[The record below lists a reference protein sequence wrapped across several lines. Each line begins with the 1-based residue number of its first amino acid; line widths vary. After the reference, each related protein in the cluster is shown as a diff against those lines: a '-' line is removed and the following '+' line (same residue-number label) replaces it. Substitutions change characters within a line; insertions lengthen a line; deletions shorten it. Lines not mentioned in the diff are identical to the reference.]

1 MSRWNRFWRRLVV
14 GFRSARAEDELAR
27 ETAAH
32 LALLEE
38 DYRGRGM
45 SADEARFAARRA
57 FGGVEQMK
65 DSQRDARSFVWLD
78 DARRDLRYSARLLR
92 RNPVFALTAAL
103 SLAIGLGA
111 STAVFTIANALLL
124 RAPAGVA
131 DPDRLVD
138 IFHTDEGR
146 SLTEPVSSY
155 MNYLEL
161 RRRTTTLDG
170 LYAYQLELQPMT
182 LASASGTELVHGNVV
197 TSNYF
202 DVLGLRP
209 AAGRLFGV
217 TDREKP
223 GASPIAVLSHSF
235 WVRRFDKD
243 PAIVGQTLQ
252 LNRQPFVIV
261 GVAPEGF
268 QGMSVAQ
275 PDLWV
280 PTSMTAV
287 TAPGTSAGG
296 DAALLLRVMIG
307 GRLKPGIARG
317 ESAAEIDA
325 IGRAL
330 EREYPDQNSGI
341 GWRTVAAS
349 PVPGSLRPVIA
360 GFLALL
366 LAIVSLVLVIACAN
380 VAGVLLAR
388 ATSRR
393 REIAVRLAMGAG
405 RARLV
410 RQLVTETTML
420 FALGGAAGLMLARVL
435 TTLLLTSLP
444 SFAVPVGLSLPLDG
458 RVALFAAALSL
469 IAAGLSGL
477 APALHA
483 SKADVVS
490 ALKDESQGSPDRLRL
505 RHVFVVAQV
514 ALSLMVIVA
523 AGLLGRALRTGSVVD
538 PGFDPRD
545 VETASVDLSLAGY
558 TEASGSIF
566 VRTLLERIRALPGV
580 EKASAAFGVP
590 GPGGRG
596 IMLGGLTVP
605 GVPPPAGQRSF
616 QPLWNIVEPGYFT
629 TLRIPIVTGRD
640 FNPAD
645 RVDAEPV
652 AIVSESAARRFWP
665 GQEAVGKRIV
675 LQSSTDESLRG
686 ARGLRVIGVA
696 RDVKSST
703 RAGREGRGSSP
714 EQDASPPFMYMPLQ
728 QHAIRGVTLITRT
741 AGNQRVTNAVR
752 AAVASMD
759 PNVLIVST
767 QRLDEPA
774 GPIQLQLRLAASVS
788 ASLGI
793 VGLLLAA
800 IGIYGVTAYAVGCR
814 AREIGIR
821 VAMGAQR
828 SDIVGMVLRHGMC
841 LVAIGSAIGLLLA
854 AATSRVL
861 TRLLFGVPP
870 IDPIT
875 FAGAASLFAV
885 IGLAACYVPARR
897 AIRVAP
903 GEALRHE

>member
-1 MSRWNRFWRRLVV
+1 MLRLVNAL
-14 GFRSARAEDELAR
+14 RPDRAERELAR

-32 LALLEE
+32 LALLED
-38 DYRGRGM
+38 DYRRRGM
-45 SADEARFAARRA
+45 SADDARFAARRA

-65 DSQRDARSFVWLD
+65 DRQRDARSFVWLD

-92 RNPVFALTAAL
+92 RNPIFALTAAL
-103 SLAIGLGA
+103 SLAIGIGA

-170 LYAYQLELQPMT
+170 VYAYQLELQPMT

-197 TSNYF
+197 SSNYF
-202 DVLGLRP
+202 GVLGLRP

-217 TDREKP
+217 ADREEP
-223 GASPIAVLSHSF
+223 GASPIAVLSYSF
-235 WVRRFDKD
+235 WVQRFDRD
-243 PAIVGQTLQ
+243 PAIVGQTRQ

-287 TAPGTSAGG
+287 VAAPGTSAGR
-296 DAALLLRVMIG
+296 DAAQMLRVMIG
-307 GRLKPGIARG
+307 GRLKAGVSRG
-317 ESAAEIDA
+317 EAAAEIDA

-330 EREYPDQNSGI
+330 EREYPDQNSGV

-405 RARLV
+405 RTRLV

-420 FALGGAAGLMLARVL
+420 FALGGAAGLLLARGL

-444 SFAVPVGLSLPLDG
+444 SFPVPVGLSLPLDG
-458 RVALFAAALSL
+458 RVAAFAAVLSL

-514 ALSLMVIVA
+514 ALSLMLIVA
-523 AGLLGRALRTGSVVD
+523 AGLLGRALRTSSVID
-538 PGFDPRD
+538 PGFDPRG
-545 VETASVDLSLAGY
+545 VETASIDLSLAGY
-558 TEASGSIF
+558 DEARGSIF
-566 VRTLLERIRALPGV
+566 VRALVERIRQLPGV
-580 EKASAAFGVP
+580 EGATAAFGVP

-596 IMLGGLTVP
+596 VMLGGLIVP
-605 GVPPPAGQRSF
+605 GVSPPAGQRFF
-616 QPLWNIVEPGYFT
+616 QPVWNIVEPGYFT
-629 TLRIPIVTGRD
+629 TLRIPMVAGRD

-645 RVDAEPV
+645 RAGAEPV

-665 GQEAVGKRIV
+665 GEEAVGKRMV
-675 LQSSTDESLRG
+675 LQSGTDASVQG

-696 RDVKSST
+696 RDVTSST

-714 EQDASPPFMYMPLQ
+714 AEEASPPFMYLPLQ
-728 QHAIRGVTLITRT
+728 QHYIRGVTLITR
-741 AGNQRVTNAVR
+741 AAANQRVTSAVR
-752 AAVASMD
+752 AAVALMD
-759 PNVLIVST
+759 SNLPIVST

-788 ASLGI
+788 GSLGV
-793 VGLLLAA
+793 VGLMLAA
-800 IGIYGVTAYAVGCR
+800 IGIYGVTAYAVTCR

-828 SDIVGMVLRHGMC
+828 WDIVGMVLRHGMW
-841 LVAIGSAIGLLLA
+841 LVAVGSTIGLILA
-854 AATSRVL
+854 AAASRLL
-861 TRLLFGVPP
+861 TRLLFGIPP

-875 FAGAASLFAV
+875 FAGAATLFSV
-885 IGLAACYVPARR
+885 IGLVACYIPARR
-897 AIRVAP
+897 AMRVNP
-903 GEALRHE
+903 VEALRHE

>member
-1 MSRWNRFWRRLVV
+1 MPMPRFMFRLHNV
-14 GFRSARAEDELAR
+14 FRPDRAEDELER

-32 LALLEE
+32 LALIEAE
-38 DYRGRGM
+38 YRRRGM
-45 SADEARFAARRA
+45 CADDARSAARRA

-65 DSQRDARSFVWLD
+65 DRQRDARSFVWLD

-92 RNPVFALTAAL
+92 CNPIFALTAAL
-103 SLAIGLGA
+103 SLAIGIGA
-111 STAVFTIANALLL
+111 STTIFTIANALLL

-131 DPDRLVD
+131 DPGRLVD

-146 SLTEPVSSY
+146 PLTEPVSSY

-161 RRRTTTLDG
+161 RRRTTTIDG

-182 LASASGTELVHGNVV
+182 LATSSGTELMHGNIV

-202 DVLGLRP
+202 GVLGLRP

-217 TDREKP
+217 ADREEP
-223 GASPIAVLSHSF
+223 GSSPIAVLSHSF
-235 WVRRFDKD
+235 WTRRFDKD
-243 PAIVGQTLQ
+243 PAIVGRTLQ

-287 TAPGTSAGG
+287 AAPGTSAGG
-296 DAALLLRVMIG
+296 DAAQLLRVMIG
-307 GRLKPGIARG
+307 GRLKTGVSRG

-330 EREYPDQNSGI
+330 EREYPDQNSGV

-366 LAIVSLVLVIACAN
+366 LAIVSLVLAIACAN

-420 FALGGAAGLMLARVL
+420 FALGGAAGLLFARGLAALVL
-435 TTLLLTSLP
+435 ASLP
-444 SFAVPVGLSLPLDG
+444 AFPVPVGLSLPLDG
-458 RVALFAAALSL
+458 RVALFTAALSL

-514 ALSLMVIVA
+514 ALSLMLIVA
-523 AGLLGRALRTGSVVD
+523 AGLLGRALRAGSVVD
-538 PGFDPRD
+538 PGFDQRG
-545 VETASVDLSLAGY
+545 VETASIDLSLAGY
-558 TEASGSIF
+558 TEATGSIF
-566 VRTLLERIRALPGV
+566 VRALVERIRELAGV
-580 EKASAAFGVP
+580 ESATAAFGVP

-605 GVPPPAGQRSF
+605 GVPPPAGQRFF

-629 TLRIPIVTGRD
+629 TLRIPIVAGRD
-640 FNPAD
+640 FSPAD
-645 RVDAEPV
+645 RAAAEPV
-652 AIVSESAARRFWP
+652 AIISESAARRFWP
-665 GQEAVGKRIV
+665 GQGAVGKRMK
-675 LQSSTDESLRG
+675 LQSGSDASAQA
-686 ARGLRVIGVA
+686 ARELLVIGVA
-696 RDVKSST
+696 RDVTSS
-703 RAGREGRGSSP
+703 AHASREARRSAP
-714 EQDASPPFMYMPLQ
+714 AEDASSLFMYVPLQ
-728 QHAIRGVTLITRT
+728 QHYIHGITLITRA
-741 AGNQRVTNAVR
+741 AGSQRVTSAVR
-752 AAVASMD
+752 AAVASLD
-759 PNVLIVST
+759 ANLPIVST

-774 GPIQLQLRLAASVS
+774 GPIELQLRLAASVS
-788 ASLGI
+788 GSLGI

-800 IGIYGVTAYAVGCR
+800 IGIYGVTAYAVTCR

-828 SDIVGMVLRHGMC
+828 SDIVGMVLRHGMW
-841 LVAIGSAIGLLLA
+841 LVAIGSAIGLILA
-854 AATSRVL
+854 AAASRLL
-861 TRLLFGVPP
+861 TRLLFGIPP

-875 FAGAASLFAV
+875 FAGAATLFAV
-885 IGLAACYVPARR
+885 IGLAACYIPARR
-897 AIRVAP
+897 AVRVDP
-903 GEALRHE
+903 VEALRHE